1 MWWCSQPVNR
11 IFLAVGITDMRKAI
25 NGLSSIVEGSFGQ
38 NVFSGDLFAF
48 CNRQKTIVK
57 ILYWDQT
64 GFCLWMK
71 RLEEGHFKWPQSDQE
86 LLKIG
91 EKELEW
97 LLAGLDIKQAIPALD
112 YQFAC

>member
-1 MWWCSQPVNR
+1 MWLCSQPVNR
-11 IFLAVGITDMRKAI
+11 IYLALGVTDMRKAI
-25 NGLSSIVEGSFGQ
+25 NGLSVLVEGSMGQ
-38 NVFSGDLFAF
+38 NIFSGDLFAF

-71 RLEEGHFKWPQSDQE
+71 RLEECQFKWPQTNQDLMEIQ
-86 LLKIG
+86 

-97 LLAGLDIKQAIPALD
+97 LLAGLDIKQAIPALN
-112 YQFAC
+112 YEYAS